1 MSGTAQAGVTLPLDG
16 VRVLD
21 LSNVLAG
28 PFCGYN
34 LARLGAEVVKIENPA
49 GGDLARRLGADPA
62 MSERGM
68 GLSFVAVNAGKQSV
82 ALDLKTPEGRGIF
95 LRLVEEADV
104 VLENFRPGVMARL
117 GLDYEVLAARNPR
130 VVYCAISGFG
140 QDGPWAGRPAYDQI
154 VQGLSGVMSVT
165 GDQDSAPLR
174 TGFPICDTIAGLT
187 ASFAISAALVEQRA
201 TGRGRFID
209 VSLLESTLAAMG
221 WVVSNHLNAGIEP
234 RPIGNENFTASPS
247 GTFRTA
253 TGPLNI
259 AANEQKQF
267 EALCRLVERPDLA
280 TDPRFAG
287 RQARKDNRAALGLE
301 LNDALAARPAA
312 EWEAMMNA
320 AGVPAG
326 SVLGVPEILR
336 EPQVAGRGFVD
347 TLAADGARGQPLRVT
362 RPGFRFVEDFPTPEP
377 PPALGQDTA
386 SWLAGLGFDDR
397 EIADMA
403 ARGVIGC
410 RARESEDAA

>member
-1 MSGTAQAGVTLPLDG
+1 MTLPLDG

-34 LARLGAEVVKIENPA
+34 LARLGAEVVKIENPK

-82 ALDLKTPEGRGIF
+82 ALDLKTPEGRDIF
-95 LRLVEEADV
+95 LRLVEDTDV

-117 GLDYEVLAARNPR
+117 GLDYEVLVRRNPR
-130 VVYCAISGFG
+130 IVYCAISGFG

-165 GDQDSAPLR
+165 GDADSAPLR

-221 WVVSNHLNAGIEP
+221 WVVSNHLNAGVEP
-234 RPIGNENFTASPS
+234 RPIGNENFTAAPS

-267 EALCRLVERPDLA
+267 EALCRIVDRPHLVQDA
-280 TDPRFAG
+280 RFSG
-287 RQARKDNRAALGLE
+287 RQARKDNRAALGAE
-301 LNDALAARPAA
+301 LNEALATRPAA

-326 SVLGVPEILR
+326 CVLGVPAILR
-336 EPQVAGRGFVD
+336 EPQVSGRGFVD

-362 RPGFRFVEDFPTPEP
+362 RPGFSFAEGFPTPEP

-386 SWLAGLGFDDR
+386 SWLAGLGFDAA

-410 RARESEDAA
+410 PTREMETTS